1 MSDGRIIIDTEID
14 NSGSE
19 KGIKDLRAK
28 AATLAAEY
36 RKLGMSQSEAFT
48 KAWSEIERE
57 SGFGS
62 QKVVSDLKQIKEK
75 GVKILMTSLVAL
87 GSMLT
92 TIGGV
97 ALKVGI
103 DFESAFTGVRKTVD
117 ATEEQF
123 AQLEKSIRDMSKSMP
138 ESASQIAQVAEAA
151 GQLGIKMENIEAF
164 TKSMVMLGDSTNMT
178 SDEAA
183 TALARLANITGMPQT
198 QFDKLGSVI
207 VALGNNFATT
217 ESEITAM
224 GLRLAGAGHQV
235 GMSEA
240 QIMSFS
246 AALSSVGIEAEMGGS
261 AFSKVMVQMQ
271 LAAEKGGESLDN
283 FAKVA
288 GMSSEEFRQA
298 FKDDAAGAI
307 SSFLVGLS
315 KCEERGTSAI
325 AVLDNMGITE
335 VRTRDALLRAAG
347 ASDVFTDALQLG
359 NEAWEENTALAN
371 EANTR
376 YDTTESKLKILKN
389 NLVDLGITVFQKFKE
404 PFREALDTVLENV
417 TKLGES
423 LNGGELGASVDRLA
437 IAFGNFV
444 KSASTVISNV
454 LPILISGFAW
464 IMENGGL
471 IASIIAGIG
480 AAMLTM
486 NVANMIMSVVNKFR
500 EAKAAEE
507 GLTVAQWLL
516 NAAMNANPIG
526 IIISLIVGLVAAIVV
541 LWNTSDG
548 FRSFFIGLWDK
559 VKEALNGV
567 INFVKSNWQG
577 LLLTLANPFVGA
589 YKLIYDNCQGFR
601 NIVNNVFSS
610 IVNLA
615 KNFVSNLLKPFI
627 TFKNNCVTLMQNGK
641 WAQLGLYVVQGIA
654 KGIASGALLPVKLI
668 ANLANSIVNAFR
680 SRMKIHSPSRV
691 MEENGEY
698 VGQGVAKGISNSTK
712 DVKNATQEMADAIE
726 EELNNNK
733 SKFEKFCDGLTTALK
748 NQYEQQKEN
757 QLNAL
762 KTNIKNE
769 EDASKERIK
778 VYESEY
784 NEKLKKIESET
795 ETRTNSI
802 NNQIKEI
809 EKVRDARVDALQA
822 EIDAIDKV
830 SEEEE
835 RAEKRRDST
844 NKINVLK
851 TKMANTKSEAE
862 KRALA
867 LQIKN
872 AESDMNKQENEWS
885 NDDKKADLK
894 SEIEAIKEKADLEKE
909 ALKAQIDSI
918 KEESDLKKEKLKED
932 YEAQKE
938 NENNKLETIKEA
950 NSAKQEEIESQY
962 EKLLD
967 TDNINAE
974 ARKLIMSNN
983 QEEILRLL
991 KRYNPK
997 WQDAGQSLA
1006 ESLINGLNSEKQ
1018 SMQDAIAESIDLD
1031 DVIRDQQAELTR
1043 LKELLDSLN
1052 SSEAGG
1058 SSGGGAGAD
1067 DSGGLGDLGEMPD
1080 DIEGLNEDLDSLNE
1094 NLDECGETTNGL
1106 FGGIEEKV
1114 GGLSR
1119 LFTGFAPEI
1128 VNFFSECL
1136 DSIGSFFGN
1145 LWNNISTT
1153 CTEGWNN
1160 VVAFFTESIPAWIA
1174 SVGEWFNQL
1183 PYNIGF
1189 ALGEAFGSVLQ
1200 WGTNTWN
1207 YFTTNIPIWINN
1219 ISTWFSQLPG
1229 KVQVWLTNTINN
1241 IRQWGTDT
1249 LSYITTNV
1257 PIWINNIGTFFSQLP
1272 NKIQIWLVN
1281 ALTNIKTWCTNMI
1294 TEGKKGAN
1302 DTVTAIVNGFKNIP
1316 SKMAEIGRNI
1326 VQGIKDGIKSAWNGM
1341 TGWIGSLCDGFID
1354 GVKSKFDIHSPSR
1367 VMRDLIGKNIVKGIG
1382 VGIEYEMP
1390 NLQENFNT
1398 DIDELVS
1405 KLKGSVDYETAKTTA
1420 SIATNANHAAG
1431 GTNSTD
1437 DHSTN
1442 NTYDALL
1449 KVEHM
1454 EVRSDED
1461 IDQLAREL
1469 AFHVKK

>member
-1 MSDGRIIIDTEID
+1 MSDGKVIIETLLDTH
-14 NSGSE
+14 GLE
-19 KGIKDLRAK
+19 KGLSSVSKVTIAS
-28 AATLAAEY
+28 LAGIGTA
-36 RKLGMSQSEAFT
+36 LT
-48 KAWSEIERE
+48 
-57 SGFGS
+57 
-62 QKVVSDLKQIKEK
+62 
-75 GVKILMTSLVAL
+75 AL
-87 GSMLT
+87 GGT
-92 TIGGV
+92 

-123 AQLEKSIRDMSKSMP
+123 AQLEKSIRDMAKSMP

-151 GQLGIKMENIEAF
+151 GQLGIKVQNIESF

-307 SSFLVGLS
+307 TSFITGLS

-325 AVLDNMGITE
+325 AVLDDMGITE
-335 VRTRDALLRAAG
+335 VRMRDALLRAAG

-359 NEAWEENTALAN
+359 NEAWEENTALTN

-376 YDTTESKLKILKN
+376 YATTESKLKILKN
-389 NLVDLGITVFQKFKE
+389 NLVDLGITAFQKFKE

-417 TKLGES
+417 NKLGES
-423 LNGGELGASVDRLA
+423 LNNGELGASVDRLA

-444 KSASTVISNV
+444 KSASTVITNV
-454 LPILISGFAW
+454 LPLLISGFAW

-486 NVANMIMSVVNKFR
+486 NVANMIMSVVKAFQA
-500 EAKAAEE
+500 AKLAEE

-516 NAAMNANPIG
+516 NMAMNANPIG
-526 IIISLIVGLVAAIVV
+526 IVVSLIAGLVTAIVV

-548 FRSFFIGLWDK
+548 FRNFFIGIWDK
-559 VKEALNGV
+559 VKEALSGV

-577 LLLTLANPFVGA
+577 LLLTLVNPFAGA

-610 IVNLA
+610 IVNVA
-615 KNFVSNLLKPFI
+615 KNFVSNLLKPFV
-627 TFKNNCVTLMQNGK
+627 TFKNNCATLLKNGN

-668 ANLANSIVNAFR
+668 ANLAKSIVNTFR

-691 MEENGEY
+691 MEEDGEY
-698 VGQGVAKGISNSTK
+698 VGQGVAKGTKNSIK
-712 DVKNATQEMADAIE
+712 DVKKATQEMADAIE

-733 SKFEKFCDGLTTALK
+733 SKFEKFCDALTTALK
-748 NQYEQQKEN
+748 NQYEQQKED

-762 KTNIKNE
+762 KENLKNE
-769 EDASKERIK
+769 EDTSKERLK
-778 VYESEY
+778 LYESEY
-784 NEKLKKIESET
+784 NAKLKKIESET
-795 ETRTNSI
+795 ESRTNSI
-802 NNQIKEI
+802 NDQIKEI
-809 EKVRDARVDALQA
+809 ENIRDARVDALQA

-830 SEEEE
+830 SEAEE
-835 RAEKRRDST
+835 RAEKRRDSA

-894 SEIEAIKEKADLEKE
+894 AEIEAIKEKADLEKE

-918 KEESDLKKEKLKED
+918 KEEADLKKEKLKED
-932 YEAQKE
+932 YEAEKE

-991 KRYNPK
+991 KTYNPK

-1006 ESLINGLNSEKQ
+1006 DSLINGLNSEKQ
-1018 SMQDAIAESIDLD
+1018 SMQDAITESIGLD
-1031 DVIRDQQAELTR
+1031 DVIREQQTELAR

-1052 SSEAGG
+1052 SSDSSGSAGG
-1058 SSGGGAGAD
+1058 EGDSGGG
-1067 DSGGLGDLGEMPD
+1067 L
-1080 DIEGLNEDLDSLNE
+1080 
-1094 NLDECGETTNGL
+1094 
-1106 FGGIEEKV
+1106 
-1114 GGLSR
+1114 
-1119 LFTGFAPEI
+1119 
-1128 VNFFSECL
+1128 
-1136 DSIGSFFGN
+1136 
-1145 LWNNISTT
+1145 
-1153 CTEGWNN
+1153 
-1160 VVAFFTESIPAWIA
+1160 
-1174 SVGEWFNQL
+1174 
-1183 PYNIGF
+1183 
-1189 ALGEAFGSVLQ
+1189 
-1200 WGTNTWN
+1200 
-1207 YFTTNIPIWINN
+1207 
-1219 ISTWFSQLPG
+1219 
-1229 KVQVWLTNTINN
+1229 
-1241 IRQWGTDT
+1241 
-1249 LSYITTNV
+1249 
-1257 PIWINNIGTFFSQLP
+1257 
-1272 NKIQIWLVN
+1272 
-1281 ALTNIKTWCTNMI
+1281 
-1294 TEGKKGAN
+1294 
-1302 DTVTAIVNGFKNIP
+1302 
-1316 SKMAEIGRNI
+1316 
-1326 VQGIKDGIKSAWNGM
+1326 
-1341 TGWIGSLCDGFID
+1341 
-1354 GVKSKFDIHSPSR
+1354 
-1367 VMRDLIGKNIVKGIG
+1367 
-1382 VGIEYEMP
+1382 
-1390 NLQENFNT
+1390 
-1398 DIDELVS
+1398 
-1405 KLKGSVDYETAKTTA
+1405 
-1420 SIATNANHAAG
+1420 
-1431 GTNSTD
+1431 
-1437 DHSTN
+1437 
-1442 NTYDALL
+1442 
-1449 KVEHM
+1449 
-1454 EVRSDED
+1454 
-1461 IDQLAREL
+1461 
-1469 AFHVKK
+1469 